1 MRFHGKLILRTC
13 DSLYCDAWSWIGHN
27 NSFRYIFSE
36 NVTNHD
42 CSVFSFF
49 DKFKSQKKKIKSFNP
64 NKNCKRIFQQQIQ
77 NMFNEW
83 WNVVLN
89 YLKHTSIYK
98 WQTQNE
104 SALQCGWIFYVLWLW
119 AAIAVHRRIRCCCC
133 YHFLILYEHR
143 NTMRTMK
150 QHIPVTPN
158 SLRLLAG
165 VTSHD
170 FMTAFFLRA
179 SFYLP

>member
-1 MRFHGKLILRTC
+1 ME
-13 DSLYCDAWSWIGHN
+13 
-27 NSFRYIFSE
+27 NSFYALAIRCIVMPDLELATIIPFVIFS
-36 NVTNHD
+36 VKMSQTMIVPFFRSMTNLN
-42 CSVFSFF
+42 
-49 DKFKSQKKKIKSFNP
+49 SQKKRIKSFNP